1 MAVFQV
7 ELDGK
12 VVKTFEAER
21 FIRRDDAFWFKDQND
36 VTIGAIIVS
45 PGMSVTKA
53 GHDGS
58 KQQGR

>member
-21 FIRRDDAFWFKDQND
+21 FVRR
-36 VTIGAIIVS
+36 
-45 PGMSVTKA
+45 
-53 GHDGS
+53 DGS